1 MESRSLVVGLDLG
14 TEFTQIAVKREGME
28 PESVCVSPGNDRFLI
43 PTVLCLRDDTRDW
56 LFGEEAVRCR
66 NREAGRFFPDL
77 LGMVMREETCEI
89 YDKEFTGQMLL
100 DRFIRKVL
108 SGLKLR
114 YLQDTIERI
123 VVTVQKQD
131 SKLEAA
137 IYHSLEAMGIERDRA
152 IVQSHLMSFM
162 HYAVSQAKE
171 LWSNDVALFDFR
183 KEGLFYYQL
192 SASRKLEPIAIS
204 SQTADLSDLMDS
216 DSLESM
222 NDRQLAANFRGITE
236 KIIGR
241 QILSAVYVTGSGFEG
256 TWCDEVLRELCKTRR
271 VFKGQN
277 LYVKGAA
284 YAGQMAGKE
293 TKRREFL
300 FLTDEMLRS
309 TISIRMFRDDQISDY
324 PLVWAG
330 TKWNEVNAKTVGIL
344 DDTDEIFLTISNAV
358 RKETKHVVMGLRN
371 LHRREN
377 KTTRVSIGVR
387 CLDRDVAV
395 ITVKDL
401 GFGQFYPNTY
411 RIWEKV
417 VQL

>member
-1 MESRSLVVGLDLG
+1 MESRNLVVGMDLG
-14 TEFTQIAVKREGME
+14 SEYTQIAIKREGME

-43 PTVLCLRDDTRDW
+43 PTVLCLRNDTRDW
-56 LFGEEAVRCR
+56 LFGEEAIRCR
-66 NREAGRFFPDL
+66 NREAGRFFSDL
-77 LGMVMREETCEI
+77 LGRVVREETCMVYDQEI
-89 YDKEFTGQMLL
+89 NGRVLL
-100 DRFIRKVL
+100 ERFIRKIL

-114 YLQDTIERI
+114 YVQDNIDRI
-123 VVTVQKQD
+123 VVTVQEMD
-131 SKLEAA
+131 SRLEEA
-137 IYHSLEAMGIERDRA
+137 IYASLESMGISRDRS

-162 HYAVSQAKE
+162 HYAVSQPKE

-183 KEGLFYYQL
+183 REGLFYYQL
-192 SASRKLEPIAIS
+192 SSSRKLEPIAIS
-204 SQTADLSDLMDS
+204 SQSADLSDLMDY
-216 DSLESM
+216 DLLENM
-222 NDRQLAANFRGITE
+222 NDRQLSVNFRGITE
-236 KIIGR
+236 KIIAR

-256 TWCDEVLRELCKTRR
+256 TWCDEVLRELCTTRR

-284 YAGQMAGKE
+284 YAAYAAG
-293 TKRREFL
+293 RENLRKSFL

-309 TISIRMFRDDQISDY
+309 TISIRMYRDEQISDY
-324 PLVWAG
+324 PLVLAG
-330 TKWNEVNAKTVGIL
+330 TKWSEVNAKTVGIL

-358 RKETKHVVMGLRN
+358 RKETKHVVMSLRN

-387 CLDRDVAV
+387 CLDRDIAV

-401 GFGQFYPNTY
+401 GFGQFYPSSY
-411 RIWEKV
+411 RIWEKI